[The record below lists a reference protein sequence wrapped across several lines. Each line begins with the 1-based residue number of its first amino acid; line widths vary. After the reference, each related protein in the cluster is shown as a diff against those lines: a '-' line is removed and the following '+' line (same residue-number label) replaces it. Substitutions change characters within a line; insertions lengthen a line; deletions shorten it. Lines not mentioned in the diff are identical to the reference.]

1 VIGVAAEAAEAA
13 EAADVE
19 DTVIAPDWEELDVPA
34 ALDEDATVSGEV
46 EEEASVEDAIVDV
59 DKDVLGHHV
68 VRLITS
74 GLVPMLMMLLT
85 RALVAAQLEVKLPK
99 TFEVKGL
106 LNFWFGFAEL
116 GRVVGVELALAFG
129 AFRRKR
135 VELRRVVGHV
145 RGRRV
150 RVRGRVDVRVAV
162 GREADTLPRS
172 HPRPAGP
179 VLLVARGSSRSPV
192 A

>member
-59 DKDVLGHHV
+59 DKYVLGHHV

-74 GLVPMLMMLLT
+74 GLVPMLMMLIDARASCRST
-85 RALVAAQLEVKLPK
+85 RSEAAKDVRGQGV
-99 TFEVKGL
+99 
-106 LNFWFGFAEL
+106 AEL
-116 GRVVGVELALAFG
+116 Q
-129 AFRRKR
+129 
-135 VELRRVVGHV
+135 
-145 RGRRV
+145 V
-150 RVRGRVDVRVAV
+150 RVR
-162 GREADTLPRS
+162 
-172 HPRPAGP
+172 
-179 VLLVARGSSRSPV
+179 
-192 A
+192 